1 MNVKNRRLTSPQIA
15 QKLHDH
21 ANWLES
27 IRVSQD
33 GWAKVAARAADDAKD
48 LALAIDAGKIVAH
61 VSDHPKYK

>member
-1 MNVKNRRLTSPQIA
+1 MKKQPLTSQQIA
-15 QKLHDH
+15 TKLHEH

-48 LALAIDAGKIVAH
+48 LAIAIDNGKIVAH

>member
-1 MNVKNRRLTSPQIA
+1 MKKAPLTSQQIA
-15 QKLHDH
+15 GRLHQH

>member
-1 MNVKNRRLTSPQIA
+1 MKKTPLTSQQIA
-15 QKLHDH
+15 ERLHQH